1 MPPKDPS
8 GSTRRR
14 FLKTL
19 GAGLTATGLTGCVA
33 DSGGT
38 GRESA
43 VGFPGNP
50 TQDSLEEN
58 QERTASGPY
67 RRIEGGLH
75 WHSTPVTFVV
85 GTSTYPADLAP
96 DAVTDAVTRAFDAW
110 NAVPGTDAV
119 FAEPRMDPRL
129 ESITFENGVNE
140 IVWEEMPDD
149 SLGRAHWRWA
159 TGTDR
164 LLEVDIR
171 LNPDR
176 EWFVDESDADDS
188 TYDVQ
193 SVLMHELGHN
203 ALLDIHDAPRQT
215 MYHET
220 TPGETKKRTLANGD
234 IAGWQDAYGTTE
246 GSRKT
251 LGVGG
256 LGT

>member
-19 GAGLTATGLTGCVA
+19 GAGLAATGLSGCVA

-50 TQDSLEEN
+50 TQDSLEADE
-58 QERTASGPY
+58 ETTASGPY
-67 RRIEGGLH
+67 RRIEGGLR
-75 WHSTPVTFVV
+75 WHSTPVPFVV
-85 GTSTYPADLAP
+85 GTSTYPDDLDQ
-96 DAVTDAVTRAFDAW
+96 DAVNRAITRSFDAW
-110 NAVPGTDAV
+110 NAVPGTETV
-119 FAEPRMDPRL
+119 FDEPRMDPDL

-149 SLGRAHWRWA
+149 ALGRAHWRWA
-159 TGTDR
+159 SGTDR
-164 LLEVDIR
+164 LLEVDVR

-176 EWFVDESDADDS
+176 EWFVDESEAGDS
-188 TYDVQ
+188 VYDVQ

-203 ALLDIHDAPRQT
+203 ALRDIHHAPRQT

-220 TPGETKKRTLANGD
+220 TPGKTGKRTLEDGD
-234 IAGWQDAYGTTE
+234 IAGWQDAYGTAE
-246 GSRKT
+246 GSRESIR
-251 LGVGG
+251 VGG
-256 LGT
+256 FGI